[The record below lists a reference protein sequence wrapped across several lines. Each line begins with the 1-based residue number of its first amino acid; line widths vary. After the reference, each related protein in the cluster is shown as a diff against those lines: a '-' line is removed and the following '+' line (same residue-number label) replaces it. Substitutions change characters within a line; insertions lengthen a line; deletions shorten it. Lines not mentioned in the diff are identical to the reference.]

1 MRTDMDPQPD
11 PSDDVA
17 LPGAH
22 GPTPSS
28 TTQLAG
34 VLLAGFGGLLMCIG
48 ALMPWIRVAVEGAPA
63 EASPTYFG
71 IDLVDGEVVLGL
83 GVIVLIGLVVSRV
96 GASASLPRT
105 AALVIIV
112 AAFAGVGI
120 TTVTLLTADARFRD
134 PAVDAVLDQVDSP
147 TDAMRRQADQ
157 LVDLELSSGPFAA
170 IGGGILAVA
179 GGAFTLAWANARS
192 RARSKS

>member
-1 MRTDMDPQPD
+1 MDPQPD
-11 PSDDVA
+11 ASGDVD

-28 TTQLAG
+28 TTRLAG
-34 VLLAGFGGLLMCIG
+34 ALLAGFGGLLMCIG
-48 ALMPWIRVAVEGAPA
+48 ALMPWVRTSVEGAPD
-63 EASPTYFG
+63 EVSPTYFG
-71 IDLVDGEVVLGL
+71 IDLVDGKVVLGL
-83 GVIVLIGLVVSRV
+83 GVIVLVALVVSRV

-120 TTVTLLTADARFRD
+120 TTVTLLTADARFHD
-134 PAVDAVLDQVDSP
+134 SAVDAVMDQIDSP
-147 TDAMRRQADQ
+147 TDEMRQQADE
-157 LVDLELSSGPFAA
+157 LLNLELSSGPFAA

-179 GGAFTLAWANARS
+179 GGAFTLASTNARS
-192 RARSKS
+192 RARLQP

>member
-1 MRTDMDPQPD
+1 MN
-11 PSDDVA
+11 DDVD

-22 GPTPSS
+22 GPTPSG
-28 TTQLAG
+28 TTRLAG

-48 ALMPWIRVAVEGAPA
+48 ALMPWIRTSVEGAPA
-63 EASPTYFG
+63 EVSPTYFG
-71 IDLVDGEVVLGL
+71 IDLVDGKVVMGL
-83 GVIVLIGLVVSRV
+83 GVIILLALVVSRV

-120 TTVTLLTADARFRD
+120 TTVTLLTADARFHD
-134 PAVDAVLDQVDSP
+134 SAVDAVMEQIESP
-147 TDAMRRQADQ
+147 TDEMRQQADQ
-157 LVDLELSSGPFAA
+157 LISLELSSGPFAA

-192 RARSKS
+192 RAIPPTPT